1 MSDTRHPSA
10 GPAEQIRRIVIE
22 TISLPSAARELPDP
36 LAGREIDSVGIIQ
49 LLAALEDHFGVGIPP
64 EEIRP
69 ENFGSVESLTGMI
82 VRLTKG

>member
-1 MSDTRHPSA
+1 MSDAQHPATS
-10 GPAEQIRRIVIE
+10 PAEQIRRIVLE
-22 TISLPSAARELPDP
+22 TVSLPAAARELPDP

-69 ENFGSVESLTGMI
+69 ENFGSVASLAAMI
-82 VRLTKG
+82 VRLIKG